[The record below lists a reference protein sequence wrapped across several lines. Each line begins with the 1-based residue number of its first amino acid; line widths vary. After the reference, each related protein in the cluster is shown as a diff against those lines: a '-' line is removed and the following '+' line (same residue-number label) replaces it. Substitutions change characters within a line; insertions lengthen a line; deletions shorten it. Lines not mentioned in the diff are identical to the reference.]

1 MSKKKLE
8 IIKLDKKNKKILF
21 WERPSKFS
29 SFLKKYNKM
38 FLLIMLILSLTL
50 LTLGIF
56 ISVSVLPD
64 SSDLVI
70 REVSID
76 TDIDIDNL
84 DVTSSLN
91 IMSDEMA
98 KKMFQNS
105 SSFKKNGEVLLVKTV
120 SKGKYIIN
128 FYSDY
133 TAIRIMKNGSSI
145 TRINGIGNE
154 YGIST
159 NGITNSKAEVID
171 IRKIKVEN
179 YPFGVVTYYSDGSAE
194 ISNSDVNMFVRN
206 SDDINNNYISS
217 NKVTYMKNRTNINGI
232 KLEYYYDGTVNVV
245 KNNVSYLVRDVNDLI
260 ISDSNVTFKYKN
272 SATIYKSFKTDDG
285 ILIEYYTDGGAI
297 ITSGNKKLSV
307 RKSNS
312 IIIRDNKIF
321 EIVDNIYVN
330 VSKNNGNII
339 YYTNGGAVIKNY
351 RGQTIYVHDNSLI
364 KNSNGVISVSDYE
377 VLTEN
382 RNLDGNKISL
392 FESTGIV
399 ENAIYIAIVPK
410 DSILFDTDGSF
421 KEILIVDDIEPK
433 KPITITN
440 NTNSTIK
447 YRLVIDKS
455 NKTTLDTRY
464 VKYQLLVSGKYMGP
478 SKLNDSYW
486 NKDNVYNS
494 LNVKGNNYILVERI
508 LEPQETDKINVMFWI
523 DYDTVPNSMQNK
535 RFFGTL
541 RLYAWQEIETS
552 V

>member
-8 IIKLDKKNKKILF
+8 IIKLDKKHKKILF
-21 WERPSKFS
+21 FERPSKFS
-29 SFLKKYNKM
+29 SFFKKYNKM
-38 FLLIMLILSLTL
+38 FLLLMLIMSLTL

-56 ISVSVLPD
+56 ISVSVLSD
-64 SSDLVI
+64 SSEIVI
-70 REVSID
+70 KEVSID
-76 TDIDIDNL
+76 TDIDINNS
-84 DVTSSLN
+84 DVTSSMN

-98 KKMFQNS
+98 KKMFQAS

-145 TRINGIGNE
+145 TRINGIGND

-159 NGITNSKAEVID
+159 NGITNSRAEVID
-171 IRKIKVEN
+171 IRKVKVEN
-179 YPFGVVTYYSDGSAE
+179 YPFGIVTYYSDGSAE

-217 NKVTYMKNRTNINGI
+217 NKVTYLKKVSNINGI
-232 KLEYYYDGTVNVV
+232 KLEYYYDGTVNVI
-245 KNNVSYLVRDVNDLI
+245 KNNKSYLVRSVNDLN
-260 ISDSNVTFKYKN
+260 ISDKDVTFKYIDN
-272 SATIYKSFKTDDG
+272 STIYKSFKTSDG

-297 ITSGNKKLSV
+297 ITNGNKKLSV

-312 IIIRDNKIF
+312 IIIKDKKIF

-351 RGQTIYVHDNSLI
+351 KGKTIYVHDNGLI
-364 KNSNGVISVSDYE
+364 KNNNGVISVSDYE

-382 RNLDGNKISL
+382 RNLDGDKISL
-392 FESTGIV
+392 FEKIGIV
-399 ENAIYIAIVPK
+399 ENNLYTAIVPR
-410 DSILFDTDGSF
+410 DSVLFDADGSF
-421 KEILIVDDIEPK
+421 KEILIVDEMEPR

-464 VKYQLLVSGKYMGP
+464 IKYQLLVSGKYKGP
-478 SKLNDSYW
+478 LKLNESYW

-494 LNVKGNNYILVERI
+494 LGIKGNNYILVERI
-508 LEPQETDKINVMFWI
+508 LEPQETDSINVMFWV

-535 RFFGTL
+535 MFYGTL